1 MHNCY
6 SNRAYMHGY
15 CSSCIYYFTFCFSL
29 LTLLSHF
36 QLLLSPLSLLSPVP
50 QSTLTDTISTKT
62 RRDDILRAFTSAGGK
77 DSVYFTQKTY
87 FFYFT
92 LSLLQNTHI
101 SLSILQDISIKYSFF
116 INFLLFSIMVIL
128 F

>member
-1 MHNCY
+1 MGNNIIAHL
-6 SNRAYMHGY
+6 
-15 CSSCIYYFTFCFSL
+15 IFFPTFP
-29 LTLLSHF
+29 T
-36 QLLLSPLSLLSPVP
+36 
-50 QSTLTDTISTKT
+50 
-62 RRDDILRAFTSAGGK
+62 LRAFTSALLK

-92 LSLLQNTHI
+92 SSLLQNTHI

-116 INFLLFSIMVIL
+116 INFLLFSLMVIL